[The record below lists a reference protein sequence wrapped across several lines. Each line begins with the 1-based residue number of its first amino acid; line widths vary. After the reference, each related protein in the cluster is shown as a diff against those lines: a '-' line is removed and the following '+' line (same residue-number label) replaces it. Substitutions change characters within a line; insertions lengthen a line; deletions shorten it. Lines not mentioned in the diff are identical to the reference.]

1 MSPPEHKFATK
12 LRPPTEDQLPIG
24 PWHVGTARPKEIVP
38 LAIWNEHNGQS
49 GGTISSITATVSM
62 SYPGAV
68 YLVPADLDTSTIL
81 WTAGT
86 QPPGVIDFKELI
98 SHGPV
103 ANYTATVHC
112 SGQAAATAKLVI
124 AYFASVEWLSC
135 NAPPYI
141 GTLACTLGLTPG
153 AANKTVSASR
163 AVAKGQFLRGATS
176 SAKPHKSARHAKKA
190 AGKLAVARKKAAAQ
204 ALAAVQKWQHIQSS
218 KSPPSPSH

>member
-1 MSPPEHKFATK
+1 MSLPQHKFATK

-24 PWHVGTARPKEIVP
+24 PWNVGTARPKEIIP

-49 GGTISSITATVSM
+49 GGAISSITATVAM
-62 SYPGAV
+62 SYPGAI

-86 QPPGVIDFKELI
+86 QPPGVIDYKELI

-103 ANYTATVHC
+103 ASYTATVHC
-112 SGQAAATAKLVI
+112 SGPAAATAKLVI
-124 AYFASVEWLSC
+124 AYYASMEWLSC

-141 GTLACTLGLTPG
+141 GTLACTLGLTPS
-153 AANKTVSASR
+153 AAGKAAPSAR
-163 AVAKGQFLRGATS
+163 VLAKGQFLRGATL
-176 SAKPHKSARHAKKA
+176 SAKPHKNAKHARKA
-190 AGKLAVARKKAAAQ
+190 AGKLVVARKKAAAQ

-218 KSPPSPSH
+218 KSQGSPSP